1 MEARALV
8 AGADED
14 GLAAGAERTAL
25 DVAGPLARP
34 PTVKPSLGEASDTQP
49 VIEGKWPRSATL
61 AFIVGVCGLFWLA
74 VALVAGLLPH

>member
-1 MEARALV
+1 MV

-14 GLAAGAERTAL
+14 GTGVGAERSAL
-25 DVAGPLARP
+25 APDAVGPLAPGPTIKPAHGDP
-34 PTVKPSLGEASDTQP
+34 PDTEP

-74 VALVAGLLPH
+74 VALAVGLLLH

>member
-1 MEARALV
+1 VV

-14 GLAAGAERTAL
+14 GMAAGAERTAL
-25 DVAGPLARP
+25 TPDAVGPLAHG
-34 PTVKPSLGEASDTQP
+34 PTVKPSLSDPSDTEP

-74 VALVAGLLPH
+74 VALAAGLLLH